1 MIREGS
7 IRWNAVAEIIPT
19 DRPRPAKRKSKRERK
34 IHDDARAAKKER
46 RCGSEKIHPGK
57 KETREKERERRT
69 RRRRSRRVIGQT
81 SRYFRTS
88 IDRTNGRTDEQTNEL
103 TLQVRRGGERGG
115 GKEVDEVKKEEVAMN
130 FALPE
135 ETKGRRN
142 AVARER
148 RRAVVKNKRT
158 TTTTG
163 SAARGREGGEE
174 DASAKDI
181 ASRGE
186 EEGRG
191 RHVVAMETGPIYWRV

>member
-1 MIREGS
+1 M
-7 IRWNAVAEIIPT
+7 
-19 DRPRPAKRKSKRERK
+19 
-34 IHDDARAAKKER
+34 
-46 RCGSEKIHPGK
+46 
-57 KETREKERERRT
+57 
-69 RRRRSRRVIGQT
+69 
-81 SRYFRTS
+81 
-88 IDRTNGRTDEQTNEL
+88 
-103 TLQVRRGGERGG
+103 
-115 GKEVDEVKKEEVAMN
+115 KKEEVAMN

-135 ETKGRRN
+135 DEGKEER